1 MKVLLRADMEGVGR
15 KGDIV
20 QVADGF
26 ARNFLIPK
34 DRAIPA
40 TRGVEAQ
47 AAAMR
52 RATAQREAQ
61 ERDRAEGV
69 ARALVPLVVRVR
81 ARAGSEGRLFG
92 PVTAADV
99 AEAVSSQAGVELDRR
114 ALRIEEPIRA
124 LGVHELGVKLAGNVE
139 FTLRVE
145 VVEDRKG

>member
-1 MKVLLRADMEGVGR
+1 MKVLLRADVEGVGR

-40 TRGVEAQ
+40 TPGVEAQ

-52 RATAQREAQ
+52 RAAAQREAK
-61 ERDRAEGV
+61 ERERAENV
-69 ARALVPLVVRVR
+69 ARALVPLVVRIP
-81 ARAGSEGRLFG
+81 ARAGAEGRLFG
-92 PVTAADV
+92 SVTATDV
-99 AEAVSSQAGVELDRR
+99 AEAVSSQAGVDLDRR

-139 FTLRVE
+139 FTLKVE
-145 VVEDRKG
+145 VVAEPKG